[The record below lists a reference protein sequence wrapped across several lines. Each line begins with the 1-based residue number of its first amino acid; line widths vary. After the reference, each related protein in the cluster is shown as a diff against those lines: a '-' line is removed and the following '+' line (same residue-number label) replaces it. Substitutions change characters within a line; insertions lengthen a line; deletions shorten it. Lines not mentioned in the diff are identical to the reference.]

1 MLDKSRIKNP
11 GFFGRIIASI
21 FKKKPTSEV
30 WIMNIDEYG
39 DKNWHNTYGGKKKDV
54 GKSIIQSGDG
64 GYIITSETSSKGAG
78 KNDIWLIKVD
88 KNGKIIEDGGHNELV
103 SKRGTYARMWAVQT
117 GQNI

>member
-39 DKNWHNTYGGKKKDV
+39 DKNWHNTYVARKKMSVKALNNL
-54 GKSIIQSGDG
+54 
-64 GYIITSETSSKGAG
+64 EMA
-78 KNDIWLIKVD
+78 DILLPQRQVLRVQ
-88 KNGKIIEDGGHNELV
+88 E
-103 SKRGTYARMWAVQT
+103 RMIY
-117 GQNI
+117 G